1 LETSVTAPRL
11 VVIVSL
17 IFALLVVPLAAQT
30 QQARA
35 PRVALVATT
44 SPVSEMVGPEPANP
58 AIRAF
63 VHRLLEL
70 GWTEGRNIAFE
81 RRSAEGRPERY
92 PEIMT
97 ELVRLAVNAIVTSD
111 TATARA
117 AQQATRTIPIV
128 MGAGGDPVEAG
139 LVTSLARP
147 GGNLTGFIL
156 AFDAAI
162 SGKQL
167 QLLKELAP
175 RMARVVVIHQTSDY
189 ARFRN
194 TLEAQAQALGLSLL
208 WTAVDRPDQ
217 FSQVLVTISRER
229 AEAIFAL
236 TSAQN
241 FAWRHQLA
249 DLGAKARL
257 PALYGHVAI
266 AQAGGL
272 MAYAPDAVDN
282 YRRAAEYVDRI
293 LRGARP
299 GDLPIQ
305 RPARFHLVVNLRT
318 AKAVGLTIPPSL
330 LLQADEIIE

>member
-1 LETSVTAPRL
+1 MTAAWTVVMVTL
-11 VVIVSL
+11 TL
-17 IFALLVVPLAAQT
+17 GLLAAPLAAGAQP
-30 QQARA
+30 ARV
-35 PRVALVATT
+35 PRVAIVGTT
-44 SPVSEMVGPEPANP
+44 SPVSESVGPEPANP
-58 AIRAF
+58 ATRAF
-63 VHRLLEL
+63 VHRLREL
-70 GWTEGRNIAFE
+70 GWTEGGNIAFE
-81 RRSAEGRPERY
+81 VRSAEGRPERY

-97 ELVRLAVNAIVTSD
+97 ELVRLAVDAIVTPD

-147 GGNLTGFIL
+147 GGNLTGFTL
-156 AFDAAI
+156 AVDAAF

-175 RMARVVVIHQTSDY
+175 RMARVVVIHQTPDY
-189 ARFRN
+189 ARIRN
-194 TLEAQAQALGLSLL
+194 ALEAQAQALGLSLL
-208 WTAVDRPDQ
+208 WTAVDRPEQ
-217 FSQVLVTISRER
+217 FSQVLVTIGRER

-236 TSAQN
+236 TSVQN

-272 MAYAPDAVDN
+272 MAYAPSAVDS

-318 AKAVGLTIPPSL
+318 AKAIGLTIPPSL

>member
-1 LETSVTAPRL
+1 MTAPRPVL
-11 VVIVSL
+11 MVILALSL
-17 IFALLVVPLAAQT
+17 FAAPLAAEA
-30 QQARA
+30 QQARV
-35 PRVALVATT
+35 PRVAVVATA
-44 SPVSEMVGPEPANP
+44 SPVSELGGPEPANP
-58 AIRAF
+58 VVRAL
-63 VHRLLEL
+63 VHRLREL

-81 RRSAEGRPERY
+81 LRSAEGRPERY

-97 ELVRLAVNAIVTSD
+97 ELVRLAVDAIVTPD

-117 AQQATRTIPIV
+117 AHQATRSIPIV

-147 GGNLTGFIL
+147 GGNLTGFTL
-156 AFDAAI
+156 VVDALI
-162 SGKQL
+162 FGKQL

-217 FSQVLVTISRER
+217 FSQVLVTIGRER

-257 PALYGHVAI
+257 PALYGHLAI

-272 MAYAPDAVDN
+272 MAYAPSVVDN

>member
-1 LETSVTAPRL
+1 MTTPPP
-11 VVIVSL
+11 VVMAIL
-17 IFALLVVPLAAQT
+17 ILGLLAAPLAAEA
-30 QQARA
+30 QQARV
-35 PRVALVATT
+35 PRVAVIGTA

-63 VHRLLEL
+63 VHRLREL

-97 ELVRLAVNAIVTSD
+97 ELVRLAVDAIVTPD

-117 AQQATRTIPIV
+117 AHQATRTIPIV

-139 LVTSLARP
+139 LLTSLARP

-156 AFDAAI
+156 AVDAAFA
-162 SGKQL
+162 GKQL
-167 QLLKELAP
+167 QLLRELAP

-217 FSQVLVTISRER
+217 FSQVLVTIGRER
-229 AEAIFAL
+229 AEAIVAL
-236 TSAQN
+236 TSPQN

-249 DLGAKARL
+249 DLGVKARL

-305 RPARFHLVVNLRT
+305 QPARFHLVVNLRT
-318 AKAVGLTIPPSL
+318 AKAIGLTIPPSL
-330 LLQADEIIE
+330 LAQADEIIE

>member
-1 LETSVTAPRL
+1 MTVAWTFVMVTL
-11 VVIVSL
+11 TL
-17 IFALLVVPLAAQT
+17 GLLAAPLAAEAQP
-30 QQARA
+30 ARV
-35 PRVALVATT
+35 PRVAIVSTT
-44 SPVSEMVGPEPANP
+44 SPVSEWVGPEPANP
-58 AIRAF
+58 ALRAF
-63 VHRLLEL
+63 VHRLREL
-70 GWTEGRNIAFE
+70 GWTEGANIVFVF
-81 RRSAEGRPERY
+81 RSAEGRPARY

-97 ELVRLAVNAIVTSD
+97 ELVRLAVDAIVTPD
-111 TATARA
+111 TPTARV

-128 MGAGGDPVEAG
+128 MGTASDPVEAG

-147 GGNLTGFIL
+147 GGNLTGFTL
-156 AFDAAI
+156 AVDAAFA
-162 SGKQL
+162 GKQL

-175 RMARVVVIHQTSDY
+175 RMARVVVIHQTPDY
-189 ARFRN
+189 ARIGK
-194 TLEAQAQALGLSLL
+194 TLEAEAQALGLSLL
-208 WTAVDRPDQ
+208 WTAVDRPEQ
-217 FSQVLVTISRER
+217 FSQVLVTIGRER
-229 AEAIFAL
+229 AEAILAV

-241 FAWRHQLA
+241 FVWRHQLA

-305 RPARFHLVVNLRT
+305 RPARFHFVVNLRT

-330 LLQADEIIE
+330 LLQADEMIE

>member
-1 LETSVTAPRL
+1 MTTPPP
-11 VVIVSL
+11 VVMAIL
-17 IFALLVVPLAAQT
+17 ILGLLAAPLAAEA
-30 QQARA
+30 QQAKV
-35 PRVALVATT
+35 PRVALVGTV
-44 SPVSEMVGPEPANP
+44 SPVSEMVGSEPANP
-58 AIRAF
+58 SVRAF
-63 VHRLLEL
+63 VHRLREL

-81 RRSAEGRPERY
+81 VRSAEGRPERY

-97 ELVRLAVNAIVTSD
+97 ELVRLAVDAIVTSD

-128 MGAGGDPVEAG
+128 MGTGGDPVEAG

-156 AFDAAI
+156 AVDAAFA
-162 SGKQL
+162 GKQL

-175 RMARVVVIHQTSDY
+175 RIARVVVIHQTPYY
-189 ARFRN
+189 ARNRN

-208 WTAVDRPDQ
+208 WTAVDRPEQ
-217 FSQVLVTISRER
+217 FSQVLVTIGRER
-229 AEAIFAL
+229 AEAILAV

-249 DLGAKARL
+249 DLGVKARL

-282 YRRAAEYVDRI
+282 YRRSAEYVDRI

-305 RPARFHLVVNLRT
+305 QPARLHLVVNLRT

-330 LLQADEIIE
+330 LAQADEIIE